1 MGEVESLG
9 KGDGVFEVIDHT
21 EIEAVQRT
29 VAYGEPRE
37 TDIPAIFFVAS
48 RSEKTFSWIQYS
60 PVHLWAMFQLP
71 ITA

>member
-29 VAYGEPRE
+29 VAYGDPRE
-37 TDIPAIFFVAS
+37 TW
-48 RSEKTFSWIQYS
+48 RYS
-60 PVHLWAMFQLP
+60 S
-71 ITA
+71 